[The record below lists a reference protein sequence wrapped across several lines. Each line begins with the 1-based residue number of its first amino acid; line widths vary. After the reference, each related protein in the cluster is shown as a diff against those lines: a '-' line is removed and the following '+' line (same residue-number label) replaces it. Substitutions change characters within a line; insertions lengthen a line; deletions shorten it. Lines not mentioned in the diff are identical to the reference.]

1 MNNIP
6 IIIKLEQFG
15 KSIYINVNH
24 IVKIEANDDFQT
36 DLLSSISLVDQTI
49 INVFESQDE
58 VIDKINRKIKSLR
71 DLCRKQRCKMYE
83 TYELFRSSEELNKKI
98 ESEQFPYSEEI
109 LSLRGKID
117 LPFLEIARRLDIS
130 AEEYIEYEYCNLEIP
145 VEKYQI
151 VIEKLKEIINET
163 QRHT

>member
-1 MNNIP
+1 MNSIP
-6 IIIKLEQFG
+6 IIIKLEQFD

-71 DLCRKQRCKMYE
+71 DLCRK
-83 TYELFRSSEELNKKI
+83 
-98 ESEQFPYSEEI
+98 
-109 LSLRGKID
+109 
-117 LPFLEIARRLDIS
+117 
-130 AEEYIEYEYCNLEIP
+130 
-145 VEKYQI
+145 
-151 VIEKLKEIINET
+151 
-163 QRHT
+163 

>member
-6 IIIKLEQFG
+6 IIINLEQFD

-71 DLCRKQRCKMYE
+71 DLCRK
-83 TYELFRSSEELNKKI
+83 
-98 ESEQFPYSEEI
+98 
-109 LSLRGKID
+109 
-117 LPFLEIARRLDIS
+117 
-130 AEEYIEYEYCNLEIP
+130 
-145 VEKYQI
+145 
-151 VIEKLKEIINET
+151 
-163 QRHT
+163 